1 MFCCFNNMS
10 TTNQGYTWA
19 DLISS
24 LWFENLTLFGSSAS
38 HQKKVEEILNEA
50 VA

>member
-1 MFCCFNNMS
+1 MFCCFNNML

-24 LWFENLTLFGSSAS
+24 LWFENLTLLEVV
-38 HQKKVEEILNEA
+38 QITKKS
-50 VA
+50 